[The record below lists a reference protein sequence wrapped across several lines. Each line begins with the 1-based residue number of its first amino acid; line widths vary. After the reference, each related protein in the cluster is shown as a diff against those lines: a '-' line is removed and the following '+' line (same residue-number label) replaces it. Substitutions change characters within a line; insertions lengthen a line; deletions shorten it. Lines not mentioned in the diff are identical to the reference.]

1 MGGGGVP
8 SGGVT
13 VKHGR
18 RGELDTETVPNSRQ
32 DLYVNGKR
40 VQSRWFDHEGK
51 VIRNRDYD
59 YQDAHHNHVFPHDH
73 DWVWK
78 NGHPIRNTQ
87 WVEPDYIRY
96 PEDKT

>member
-18 RGELDTETVPNSRQ
+18 RGELDTDTVPNSRQ

-51 VIRNRDYD
+51 VIRNLDYD
-59 YQDAHHNHVFPHDH
+59 HQDAHHNHEFPHDH
-73 DWVWK
+73 HWVWK

>member
-13 VKHGR
+13 IKYGK
-18 RGELDTETVPNSRQ
+18 RGDLDTEFTPNSRQ
-32 DLYVNGKR
+32 DLYVNGKK
-40 VQSRWFDHEGK
+40 VQSRWFDYKGK

-59 YQDAHHNHVFPHDH
+59 HQDTHHTHIFPHDH

-78 NGHPIRNTQ
+78 DNRPIRDTQ
-87 WVEPDYIRY
+87 WVDPDFIRY
-96 PEDKT
+96 PEDKS

>member
-13 VKHGR
+13 IKYGK
-18 RGELDTETVPNSRQ
+18 RGDLDTEFTPNSRQ
-32 DLYVNGKR
+32 DLYVNGKK
-40 VQSRWFDHEGK
+40 VQSRWFDYKGK

-59 YQDAHHNHVFPHDH
+59 HQDAHHTHIFPHDH

-78 NGHPIRNTQ
+78 DNRPIRDTQ
-87 WVEPDYIRY
+87 LVDPDFIRY
-96 PEDKT
+96 PEDKS

>member
-18 RGELDTETVPNSRQ
+18 RGELDTDTVPNSRQ

-59 YQDAHHNHVFPHDH
+59 HQDAHHNHVFPHDH
-73 DWVWK
+73 HWEWINERPK
-78 NGHPIRNTQ
+78 RGKEGLN
-87 WVEPDYIRY
+87 PDYINY
-96 PEDKT
+96 Y

>member
-18 RGELDTETVPNSRQ
+18 RGELDTDTVPNSRQ

-40 VQSRWFDHEGK
+40 VQSRWFDYEGK

-59 YQDAHHNHVFPHDH
+59 HQDAHHNHEFPHDH

>member
-13 VKHGR
+13 IVNGRHGDLPKS
-18 RGELDTETVPNSRQ
+18 GKPNSRA
-32 DLYVNGKR
+32 DLYLNGKK

-59 YQDAHHNHVFPHDH
+59 HQDAHNNHEFPHDH
-73 DWVWK
+73 NWIWI
-78 NGHPIRNTQ
+78 NGIPKRGKEGLHPDRIN
-87 WVEPDYIRY
+87 YF
-96 PEDKT
+96 